1 MAKKSKLVE
10 KLGKQ
15 TFKDKQSYL
24 AALAHEVY
32 KNRSKPI
39 RRKTTKKTK

>member
-15 TFKDKQSYL
+15 TFKDKKAYQ
-24 AALAHEVY
+24 AALASEVY
-32 KNRSKPI
+32 KDRSKPI
-39 RRKTTKKTK
+39 RRKKGK